1 MEPFSVL
8 MSIYIKE
15 RATLLDRALRSIL
28 VDQTTKPSE
37 LVLVED
43 DPLTEE
49 LYRVID
55 KYKSIF
61 PSFISV
67 KLPANVGL
75 GRALNAGLNRCR
87 NEWVTRMD
95 SDDIS
100 LPTRFEKQLEY
111 IRAHPD
117 IDVLGC
123 ALGEFETDEHIV
135 MSVKACPASV
145 DSYIKFRSPV
155 NHPTVF
161 FRKSSVL
168 RAGSYQHCPFME
180 DYHLWIRMYAADMKI
195 TSMPDILYLF
205 KMDRNTQ
212 KRRGGITYIKSELMI
227 QKLLL
232 DSGIIS
238 RFNYCTNIMLRCGG
252 RLLPG
257 SFRAF
262 LYRFFFRQ

>member
-1 MEPFSVL
+1 MSGIGRFLYKISFS
-8 MSIYIKE
+8 
-15 RATLLDRALRSIL
+15 
-28 VDQTTKPSE
+28 
-37 LVLVED
+37 
-43 DPLTEE
+43 
-49 LYRVID
+49 
-55 KYKSIF
+55 
-61 PSFISV
+61 
-67 KLPANVGL
+67 G
-75 GRALNAGLNRCR
+75 
-87 NEWVTRMD
+87 
-95 SDDIS
+95 
-100 LPTRFEKQLEY
+100 
-111 IRAHPD
+111 
-117 IDVLGC
+117 
-123 ALGEFETDEHIV
+123 
-135 MSVKACPASV
+135 
-145 DSYIKFRSPV
+145 
-155 NHPTVF
+155 
-161 FRKSSVL
+161 KSSERYFFANPPSCGPEAINIV
-168 RAGSYQHCPFME
+168 PFME

>member
-1 MEPFSVL
+1 

-15 RATLLDRALRSIL
+15 RATLLDLSLLSIL

-43 DPLTEE
+43 GPLTEE

-145 DSYIKFRSPV
+145 LYKISFSGKSSDGIFSQILRLAGRKLSTLSLHGRLSSLDSYVCGR
-155 NHPTVF
+155 H
-161 FRKSSVL
+161 
-168 RAGSYQHCPFME
+168 E
-180 DYHLWIRMYAADMKI
+180 DYLYAG
-195 TSMPDILYLF
+195 YF
-205 KMDRNTQ
+205 V
-212 KRRGGITYIKSELMI
+212 
-227 QKLLL
+227 
-232 DSGIIS
+232 
-238 RFNYCTNIMLRCGG
+238 FV
-252 RLLPG
+252 
-257 SFRAF
+257 
-262 LYRFFFRQ
+262 

>member
-1 MEPFSVL
+1 

-43 DPLTEE
+43 GPLTEE

-135 MSVKACPASV
+135 MSVKAWSGIGRFLYKISFSGKSSDGIFSQILRLAGRKLSTLSLHGRLSSL
-145 DSYIKFRSPV
+145 DSYVCGR
-155 NHPTVF
+155 H
-161 FRKSSVL
+161 
-168 RAGSYQHCPFME
+168 E
-180 DYHLWIRMYAADMKI
+180 DYLYAG
-195 TSMPDILYLF
+195 YF
-205 KMDRNTQ
+205 V
-212 KRRGGITYIKSELMI
+212 
-227 QKLLL
+227 
-232 DSGIIS
+232 
-238 RFNYCTNIMLRCGG
+238 FV
-252 RLLPG
+252 
-257 SFRAF
+257 
-262 LYRFFFRQ
+262 